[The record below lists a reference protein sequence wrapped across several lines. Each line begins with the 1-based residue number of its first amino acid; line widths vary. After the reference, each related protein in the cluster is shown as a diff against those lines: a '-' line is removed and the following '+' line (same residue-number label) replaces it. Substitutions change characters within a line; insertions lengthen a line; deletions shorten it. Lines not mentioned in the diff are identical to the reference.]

1 MRNLNDLQNQKPD
14 STNLFFDD
22 WVHVFYPN
30 RPRTKDFESMTLYD
44 FVFKYEKAIRKPED
58 LKRKTRKSMSR
69 SKVKVENTYAL
80 FNGEIKNLG
89 FTIIIS
95 ELYRKY

>member
-1 MRNLNDLQNQKPD
+1 MR
-14 STNLFFDD
+14 TE
-22 WVHVFYPN
+22 
-30 RPRTKDFESMTLYD
+30 RTKDFESMTLYD

-58 LKRKTRKSMSR
+58 FKRKTRKSMSR